1 MEYKDIRKLDIQLKK
16 TQKTKIQTNTHIQ
29 KKPQNPTTRFI
40 SFQLKRNSYPHCN
53 NILEI

>member
-29 KKPQNPTTRFI
+29 KNHKTQPQGLLAFN
-40 SFQLKRNSYPHCN
+40 
-53 NILEI
+53 